1 MRDGMKWKIVKG
13 DQVAALTLHRRG
25 WLSWQ
30 VDAEFTSLK
39 DNGAFALG
47 WVHPVFAM
55 TARKAVARANQHV
68 IDQPSPPDF
77 FDSQEHVMRYQA
89 TGIRWVDRLLR
100 VWFGPP
106 FRRSR
111 MSEAEWMAEYHR
123 DEK

>member
-13 DQVAALTLHRRG
+13 DQVATLTLHRRG

-77 FDSQEHVMRYQA
+77 FDS
-89 TGIRWVDRLLR
+89 
-100 VWFGPP
+100 
-106 FRRSR
+106 
-111 MSEAEWMAEYHR
+111 
-123 DEK
+123 